1 MYSVETV
8 FYSANIVKT
17 LEKYISW
24 NHKNKEIN
32 KAKSKMFKAEKISS
46 RKEKMRDLNDG
57 IQMNE
62 GNSVKNNFPDPC

>member
-1 MYSVETV
+1 
-8 FYSANIVKT
+8 
-17 LEKYISW
+17 
-24 NHKNKEIN
+24 
-32 KAKSKMFKAEKISS
+32 MFKVEKISS